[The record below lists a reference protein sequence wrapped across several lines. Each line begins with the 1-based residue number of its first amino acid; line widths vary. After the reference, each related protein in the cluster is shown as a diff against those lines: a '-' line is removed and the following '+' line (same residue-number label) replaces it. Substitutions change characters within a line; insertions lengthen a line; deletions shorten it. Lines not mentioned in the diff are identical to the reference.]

1 MSITLHTFTDNINN
15 VTKVPFDPTDN
26 SAISYNGAKYI
37 QFTKT
42 KPPKPDDF
50 PSGLQPFHVKSIE
63 NNTDYFIL
71 VGGLDALEMLIGSVT
86 DVPSLLRYE
95 ADGKVHE
102 PSLLAVRAIKKTFS

>member
-1 MSITLHTFTDNINN
+1 MSITLYTYTDNKDN
-15 VTKVPFDPTDN
+15 VTKVSFDPTDN
-26 SAISYNGAKYI
+26 SAMSYNGAKYI

-42 KPPKPDDF
+42 NPAKHDDF
-50 PSGLQPFHVKSIE
+50 QSGFQPFHVKSIE

-95 ADGKVHE
+95 ADGQVIE
-102 PSLLAVRAIKKTFS
+102 PSYWLYEQ